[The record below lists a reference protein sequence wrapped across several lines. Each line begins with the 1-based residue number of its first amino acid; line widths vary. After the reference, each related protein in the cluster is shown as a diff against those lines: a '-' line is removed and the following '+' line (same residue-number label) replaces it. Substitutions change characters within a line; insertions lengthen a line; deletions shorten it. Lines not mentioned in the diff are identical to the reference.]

1 MQERPA
7 AVASRPPLRNTS
19 AAQTARSHVYLTP
32 EAKYLGHEFRNI
44 MVLTL
49 AMSLLI
55 VVVSFFLR

>member
-1 MQERPA
+1 VRREA
-7 AVASRPPLRNTS
+7 AASRPPLGNTS
-19 AAQTARSHVYLTP
+19 AGPAGRSHVYLTP